1 MMMIGQSMAGLEGL
15 TCYENSGMYF
25 PSSRAG
31 WDTCRAPDFN
41 TAFNDGVDLIAQ
53 CDQSHYGRLVALWPN
68 LCETTA
74 SNIMK
79 HAGYDGPAIKCYDN
93 VSGWRTTLFNLS
105 PHRPSKKQASS
116 CVLALHQPIILPT
129 PHRFSL
135 LACHFSALQMVA
147 RVDCVTIKE

>member
-1 MMMIGQSMAGLEGL
+1 MIGQSMAGLEGL

-53 CDQSHYGRLVALWPN
+53 CDQSHYGRLVALWTAD
-68 LCETTA
+68 CETTA

-93 VSGWRTTLFNLS
+93 VRHYSISHHTAHQKNKPPRVCSLSINQSSYPPRTVSLFWRATF
-105 PHRPSKKQASS
+105 
-116 CVLALHQPIILPT
+116 LHCKWLPGLT
-129 PHRFSL
+129 
-135 LACHFSALQMVA
+135 V
-147 RVDCVTIKE
+147 

>member
-15 TCYENSGMYF
+15 TCYENSGMHF

-116 CVLALHQPIILPT
+116 GGPSTSDHAGFKGHAFCGECNYLHTVHDRL
-129 PHRFSL
+129 
-135 LACHFSALQMVA
+135 
-147 RVDCVTIKE
+147 